1 VRNFT
6 HHAYRHHFF
15 FVIAAN
21 APRRALG
28 RASATFFV
36 ADRRAAYVDSAKR
49 AIFTKIRQIASYFKL
64 IRAFRFE
71 KAHVTSR
78 HKNGVLGGGVGYRN
92 DKKEPFAA

>member
-1 VRNFT
+1 MHQDGREGVRKPLLRPRKDALRRLLGKT
-6 HHAYRHHFF
+6 GHFHQNPPDF
-15 FVIAAN
+15 A
-21 APRRALG
+21 
-28 RASATFFV
+28 
-36 ADRRAAYVDSAKR
+36 
-49 AIFTKIRQIASYFKL
+49 YFKL